1 MVFSES
7 RWLAYLPMCVNLCFC
22 SCDVARYVSAQPLD
36 FLDLEQKSTFL
47 DWKHYLVPSLSYNRF
62 MDGH

>member
-1 MVFSES
+1 MVF
-7 RWLAYLPMCVNLCFC
+7 LPNIGVNLRVCL
-22 SCDVARYVSAQPLD
+22 CDVARYVSAQPLD

-47 DWKHYLVPSLSYNRF
+47 DWKRYIVPSLSYIRY